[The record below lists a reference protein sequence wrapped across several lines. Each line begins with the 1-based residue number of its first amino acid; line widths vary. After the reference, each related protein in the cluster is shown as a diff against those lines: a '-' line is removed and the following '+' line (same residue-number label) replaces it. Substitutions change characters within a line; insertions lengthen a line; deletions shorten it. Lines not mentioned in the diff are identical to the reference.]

1 MALWGSK
8 QVVALLLF
16 GGKSVVGE
24 FWANDG

>member
-16 GGKSVVGE
+16 GGKSLVEE
-24 FWANDG
+24 FWANAG